1 MSEFFMEQP
10 ETAETN
16 VVREDVHQ
24 RVPNNYRLRVAQQRK
39 AGYESP
45 KGAQH
50 LHETVISQANVIVT
64 SRVYLQE
71 GGSAYERS
79 AGDLKKSSSAKK
91 LDILGSRRK
100 ITVGI

>member
-50 LHETVISQANVIVT
+50 LHETVIVT